1 LLLKVEA
8 GSGQGVAGADQLPID
23 ILDVLLCHH
32 SHEARASGLS
42 ILVASPST
50 TKPYA
55 TKTLD
60 LLKKHLPS
68 FHEDVDPKIR
78 YDVLGHSRNIIRRL
92 LNSVDTLQK
101 ESVRVSMAGVRKSG
115 LTSGDKDFVSKVE
128 GMDLNEIQ
136 EAPAMYATVPSLKK
150 LGDHQR
156 FIEWYASFLTEEL
169 VPTASYQRHITAL
182 RAMYYFLKSGLVNGD
197 ETSIIRPPVDY
208 LVNDTWFR
216 SVLDLILDPYDDV
229 RETAASL
236 IALIL
241 PGEPMSGP
249 PAKICGLSCSPFEEL
264 RIFCQ
269 KANGLALMT
278 ARADHCD
285 GAARSQELLCRW
297 SSNADEATKVLEAV
311 LTNLEQKLCAAERD
325 LATAVLQSP
334 VHGDFASLG

>member
-1 LLLKVEA
+1 
-8 GSGQGVAGADQLPID
+8 
-23 ILDVLLCHH
+23 VLLCHR

-55 TKTLD
+55 TGTLD
-60 LLKKHLPS
+60 LLKKHLSS

-92 LNSVDTLQK
+92 LNSIDTLQK
-101 ESVRVSMAGVRKSG
+101 ESVRVSMAAVKKSG
-115 LTSGDKDFVSKVE
+115 LTSDDKDLVSKAG
-128 GMDLNEIQ
+128 GMNLNEIQ
-136 EAPAMYATVPSLKK
+136 EAPATYAAASSLKK
-150 LGDHQR
+150 LGDHQQ
-156 FIEWYASFLTEEL
+156 FIEWYADFLTGEL
-169 VPTASYQRHITAL
+169 VPTASYQRHITSL

-197 ETSIIRPPVDY
+197 ETSIIQPPVCY

-216 SVLDLILDPYDDV
+216 SVLDLIMDPYDDV

-236 IALIL
+236 IALIV
-241 PGEPMSGP
+241 PGKPMSGP
-249 PAKICGLSCSPFEEL
+249 PAKIRGLSCCPFEEL
-264 RIFCQ
+264 QIFCQ
-269 KANGLALMT
+269 KANELALKT

-297 SSNADEATKVLEAV
+297 SSNANEATEVLEAV
-311 LTNLEQKLCAAERD
+311 LTNLEQKLYAAERD
-325 LATAVLQSP
+325 LATAVLQAP